1 MQSFLRR
8 DLSYT
13 EANAHLKAIS
23 VRIPT
28 QDSAV
33 MGLVLGKCD
42 IIINLLCKLLRAIFF
57 YLSFFNGQPLLVAPW
72 LLFHGA
78 YWLLYKNGC
87 LFSA

>member
-13 EANAHLKAIS
+13 EATAHLKAIS

-33 MGLVLGKCD
+33 MGLVLGKWD
-42 IIINLLCKLLRAIFF
+42 IIINLLCKLLQAIFF
-57 YLSFFNGQPLLVAPW
+57 YLSFF
-72 LLFHGA
+72 
-78 YWLLYKNGC
+78 
-87 LFSA
+87 